1 MLQFYLFAFFNI
13 LAVKISSYYEILCRL
28 LYYEILLFFIFLTKP
43 KVLLFDPFFIL
54 KLFKHTSVTILSF
67 FDQSTNKLK
76 ILFLLKNNIYDW
88 CIIYLHFVSSKKTID
103 QNVTI
108 IQISRKYSKIS
119 SYMNK
124 SMGKSLEIRTLG
136 ENILKLLECLEYHKP
151 GIT

>member
-1 MLQFYLFAFFNI
+1 MQFYLFAFFNI

-28 LYYEILLFFIFLTKP
+28 LHYEILLFLSFSLNQKFYFLILFLFSSFSSTRLLLFYHFLTKAQ
-43 KVLLFDPFFIL
+43 KNLIFV
-54 KLFKHTSVTILSF
+54 
-67 FDQSTNKLK
+67 
-76 ILFLLKNNIYDW
+76 KNNIYDW

>member
-1 MLQFYLFAFFNI
+1 MQFYLFAFFNI

-28 LYYEILLFFIFLTKP
+28 LHYEILLFFIFLTKP

-67 FDQSTNKLK
+67 FV
-76 ILFLLKNNIYDW
+76 KNNIYDW